1 MSTSAEENKRVMQ
14 SYLDALSGSPKTVE
28 LLDRFV
34 DSPALRQHILET
46 EASFP
51 NYELIVHQMVAEG
64 DTVAIN
70 ATMKAVQKGMFA
82 GIPPTGKHVS
92 VGAMV
97 FYRLADGRIVDFAMQ
112 ADMLGGLNQLK
123 S

>member
-1 MSTSAEENKRVMQ
+1 MSTSVEENKKVMQ
-14 SYLDALSGSPKTVE
+14 SYFDALSGRPKTME
-28 LLDRFV
+28 LLDKYV

-51 NYELIVHQMVAEG
+51 SYELIVHQMIAEG
-64 DTVAIN
+64 DSVAIN
-70 ATMKAVQKGMFA
+70 ATMKAVHKGMFA
-82 GIPPTGKHVS
+82 GIPPTGKHVT

-97 FYRLADGRIVDFAMQ
+97 FYRLAGGRIVDFAMQ
-112 ADMLGGLNQLK
+112 ADMFSGLNQLK

>member
-1 MSTSAEENKRVMQ
+1 MSASAEENKKVMQ
-14 SYLDALSGSPKTVE
+14 SYFDALSGKPKTME
-28 LLDRFV
+28 LLDKYV
-34 DSPALRQHILET
+34 DSPALRQHVLET

-51 NYELIVHQMVAEG
+51 SYELIVHQMVADG

-70 ATMKAVQKGMFA
+70 ATVKAVHKGTFA

-97 FYRLADGRIVDFAMQ
+97 FYRLAGGRIADFAMQ
-112 ADMLGGLNQLK
+112 VDMLSGLNQLK
-123 S
+123 N

>member
-1 MSTSAEENKRVMQ
+1 MSTATITARQVMED
-14 SYLDALSGSPKTVE
+14 YIKDLSSNPKTPE
-28 LLDRFV
+28 LIDRWV
-34 DSPALRQHILET
+34 DDPILKQHILDT

-51 NYELIVHQMVAEG
+51 NYQLVVHQMITEG
-64 DTVAIN
+64 DLVAIN
-70 ATMKAVQKGMFA
+70 ATLEADHKGTFA

-97 FYRLADGRIVDFAMQ
+97 FYQITNGRIAKFWMQ
-112 ADMLGGLNQLK
+112 ADMMGGIAQLK